1 MIRQP
6 WVYGVAAA
14 STIFF
19 GGTVALRSALR
30 IRWFHGFA
38 ERATANWARVI
49 LWGAG
54 VRVTVENPEHF
65 GEGGGQILVSNHQS
79 WFDVFSL
86 AAALPVRFSFVGKK
100 ELNRI
105 PFLGHAWEKVGHVA
119 IDRGDHQ
126 SALHS
131 LGSLDGQI
139 RDEGRTI
146 IMFAEGT
153 RSPTGELRRFKKGA
167 FVMAIKAQVP
177 VVPVALAGTRR
188 VMAKGDWRIS
198 PGHVTVRVGQP
209 IPTDGLTLRDRDRLS
224 AQAREA
230 VLALRD
236 AGGGARPEAE
246 GGQPATA
253 SATARLERTA

>member
-6 WVYGVAAA
+6 WVYGVGAA

-19 GGTVALRSALR
+19 GGTVALRSALGVR
-30 IRWFHGFA
+30 AFAEFA

-49 LWGAG
+49 LWGAR
-54 VRVTVENPEHF
+54 VRVTVENPELL
-65 GEGGGQILVSNHQS
+65 GDGRGQILVSNHQS

-119 IDRGDHQ
+119 IDRSDHQ
-126 SALHS
+126 SALHA

-139 RDEGRTI
+139 QGEGRTI
-146 IMFAEGT
+146 IMFPEGT
-153 RSPTGELRRFKKGA
+153 RSPTGELTRFKKGA

-177 VVPVALAGTRR
+177 VVPVAVAGTRR
-188 VMAKGDWRIS
+188 VMEKGGWRIS
-198 PGHVTVRVGQP
+198 PGQVTVRVGQP
-209 IPTDGLTLRDRDRLS
+209 IPTAGLTLRDRDRLS

-230 VLALRD
+230 VLGLRD
-236 AGGGARPEAE
+236 AGAGSRPEAAGE
-246 GGQPATA
+246 KPADA
-253 SATARLERTA
+253 SATGHLELTA

>member
-6 WVYGVAAA
+6 WVYSVAAA
-14 STIFF
+14 STVFF
-19 GGTVALRSALR
+19 GGTVALRAALR
-30 IRWFHGFA
+30 IRGFHRFA
-38 ERATANWARVI
+38 ERATGNWARVI

-54 VRVTVENPEHF
+54 VRVTVENPERF

-126 SALHS
+126 SALNS

-198 PGHVTVRVGQP
+198 PGHVRVRVGQP
-209 IPTDGLTLRDRDRLS
+209 IPTTGLTLRDRDRLS
-224 AQAREA
+224 GQVREA
-230 VLALRD
+230 ILALRD
-236 AGGGARPEAE
+236 ADGGTPAKAAGTEPE
-246 GGQPATA
+246 GA
-253 SATARLERTA
+253 SAAGHLELTA